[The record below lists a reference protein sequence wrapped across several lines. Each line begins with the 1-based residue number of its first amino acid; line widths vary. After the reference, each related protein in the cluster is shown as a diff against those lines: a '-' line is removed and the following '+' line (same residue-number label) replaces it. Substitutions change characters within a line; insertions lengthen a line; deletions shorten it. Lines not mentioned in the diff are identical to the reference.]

1 MLCRFYNG
9 KQNKRLIKEERFF
22 YEAKQKIISFL
33 RKVYNYQMDSTRE
46 NRDIVAEELSVEKE
60 MLGFKYWTII
70 DCHLENE
77 FRNEIIWNKV

>member
-1 MLCRFYNG
+1 
-9 KQNKRLIKEERFF
+9 
-22 YEAKQKIISFL
+22 
-33 RKVYNYQMDSTRE
+33 MDSTRE

-70 DCHLENE
+70 DCHLGNE